1 MKYELQMWVNAFLK
15 GIPGKTGCFFR
26 NLLLPYKQGK
36 NVTVWDHTHIDS
48 PSKLSMG
55 NHVSINRNCVLN
67 AGGGIEIGNDVLI
80 GPNVTIYSQN
90 HNILDSSKPIR
101 EQGYTTKRVII
112 KSNVWIASNV
122 TILPGVIIGENCV
135 IGANSLVNKS
145 IPANSLV
152 AGNPAVVLKRLYT
165 HND

>member
-26 NLLLPYKQGK
+26 NLLLPYKNGK

-48 PSKLSMG
+48 PGKLKIG
-55 NHVSINRNCVLN
+55 NYVSINRNCVLN
-67 AGGGIEIGNDVLI
+67 AGGGIEIGDDVLI

-90 HNILDSSKPIR
+90 HNFTDSSIPIR
-101 EQGYTTKRVII
+101 KQGYTTKKVVI
-112 KSNVWIASNV
+112 KNNVWIASGV
-122 TILPGVIIGENCV
+122 TILPGVEIGENSV

-145 IPANSLV
+145 VPANSLV
-152 AGNPAVVLKRLYT
+152 AGNPAKIIKQIW
-165 HND
+165 